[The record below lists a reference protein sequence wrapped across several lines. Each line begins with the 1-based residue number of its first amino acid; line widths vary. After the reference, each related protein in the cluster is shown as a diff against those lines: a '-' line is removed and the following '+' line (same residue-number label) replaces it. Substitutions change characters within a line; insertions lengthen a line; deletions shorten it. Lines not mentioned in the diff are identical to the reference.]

1 MDNATQRLIEA
12 MTLEEKA
19 SLCSGLDFWRTKP
32 IKRLDIP
39 SIRLADG
46 PHGLRIQAGGSDHL
60 GLNNSIPATCFPTEV
75 ALSCSWDEELIRRV
89 GVALGRECRAQN
101 VALLL
106 GPGVNIK
113 RSPLCGRNFEYFSED
128 PFLSSAL
135 AAAYI
140 NGVQSQGVG
149 TVIKHFAANNQETRR
164 MSVDVNVDERA
175 LHEIYL
181 ASFETAITQAQP
193 WGVMCAYNKVNG
205 TFASENAELLTD
217 VLRNTW
223 QYDGIVVSDWGAV
236 NDRAAALDAGL
247 ELDMPGNDGRSD
259 QRIIDAVNN
268 GLLST
273 AVLDRAVARLLK
285 LIRRATTEQ
294 PQVPALDMDKHHLLA
309 REAASESIVL
319 LKNDTDLLP
328 LPSSGNFAIIG
339 ELAKNLRYQGSGS
352 SRVNP
357 TKIDTLVQELQR
369 AGGSALFHY
378 SAGYRLNSEQID
390 LSLLDE
396 AVILASKS
404 DAAILFLGLPDD
416 YETEGVDRN
425 HLCIPA
431 TQVALIE
438 AVSQVQDNIIV
449 VLSNGS
455 PIEMPWVV
463 TPKAIIESYLGGQA
477 MAAALADILFGHVNP
492 SGKLTETFPERLEH
506 TPCHLNFPG
515 TSECVEYREGVFV
528 GYRYYDKKGIEP
540 LFSFGHGLSYTS
552 FEYSSLKLS
561 HEQILDSDQL
571 EISVTVKNTGKR
583 AGKEIVQLYVSDTES
598 SLIRP
603 DSELKG
609 FKKIALE
616 PGESKQVS
624 FSLNRRAFSFYDP
637 KVHDWHLESG
647 WFEVLIGR
655 SSRDIVARAPVE
667 IVGQQRPISPIH
679 ANSTIG
685 DILKHPAL
693 VPFFNDWLES
703 LSEKGNVLK
712 MLRNGEPWMEEL
724 TLQLPLRTQSDYS
737 EKAPNRQELQCL
749 IDSLNHLLQQQQ
761 G

>member
-294 PQVPALDMDKHHLLA
+294 PQVPALDINKHHLLA

-339 ELAKNLRYQGSGS
+339 ELAKNLRHQGSGS

-357 TKIDTLVQELQR
+357 TKIDTLAQELQR
-369 AGGSALFHY
+369 AGGSALFQY
-378 SAGYRLNSEQID
+378 AAGYRLNSEQID
-390 LSLLDE
+390 LSLMDE
-396 AVILASKS
+396 AVILASKR

-477 MAAALADILFGHVNP
+477 MAAALADILFGLVNP
-492 SGKLTETFPERLEH
+492 SGKLAETFPERLEH

-540 LFSFGHGLSYTS
+540 LFPFGHGLSYTS
-552 FEYSSLKLS
+552 FEYSNLKLS
-561 HEQILDSDQL
+561 HTHILDSDQL

-616 PGESKQVS
+616 PGEAKQVS

-637 KVHDWHLESG
+637 KVHGWHLESG

-655 SSRDIVARAPVE
+655 SSRNILARAPVE
-667 IVGQQRPISPIH
+667 IVGQQRPVSPIH

-685 DILKHPAL
+685 DILEHPVL

-724 TLQLPLRTQSDYS
+724 TLQLPLRTLSDYS
-737 EKAPNRQELQCL
+737 EEAPTRQALQHL
-749 IDSLNHLLQQQQ
+749 IDSLNHLLQ
-761 G
+761 